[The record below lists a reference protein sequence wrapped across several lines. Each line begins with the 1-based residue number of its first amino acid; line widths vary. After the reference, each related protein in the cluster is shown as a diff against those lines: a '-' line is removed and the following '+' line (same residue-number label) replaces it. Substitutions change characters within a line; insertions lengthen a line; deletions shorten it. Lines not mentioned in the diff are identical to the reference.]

1 MFLIKTLKEKLHE
14 KEFTVPRCRF
24 FVLIGCSIDDVT
36 YKIDFETYGGESVET
51 LVVVEGQSIEL
62 PISLKNGY
70 KFLGWFLEDTDDYKA
85 LIKID
90 SVTKDMKLYAMW
102 SINQYSITFDVEST
116 SRFTK
121 LGLDNM

>member
-1 MFLIKTLKEKLHE
+1 MKKNLLFLG
-14 KEFTVPRCRF
+14 VVF

-70 KFLGWFLEDTDDYKA
+70 TFLGWFLEDTDDYKA